1 MPNTFVTNPSFFKL
15 DATLK
20 RIRNYWQK
28 TFDIHKVDIT
38 VDQWLLIENLYKHKK
53 ITHNELAKLTSKDI
67 TTVSRIIELLVKK
80 ELVLRE
86 GSPQDRRKVFLQ
98 LTVKG
103 ADKYKEARP
112 LVLEMR
118 KTGWNHLTEDD
129 FQELT
134 RILDVIYNNVP
145 DEVTLTKQVPE
156 DK

>member
-1 MPNTFVTNPSFFKL
+1 MPDTFVNNPSFFKL

-28 TFDIHKVDIT
+28 TFDAHKKDIT

-53 ITHNELAKLTSKDI
+53 ITHNELARLTSKDI

-80 ELVLRE
+80 ELVVRE

-103 ADKYKEARP
+103 TDKYKDVRP

-118 KTGWNHLTEDD
+118 KTGWHDLTEADYV
-129 FQELT
+129 ELT
-134 RILDVIYNNVP
+134 RILDVIYNNIP
-145 DEVTLTKQVPE
+145 
-156 DK
+156 

>member
-1 MPNTFVTNPSFFKL
+1 MTDTFVSNPSFFKL

-28 TFDIHKVDIT
+28 TFDAHKKDIT

-53 ITHNELAKLTSKDI
+53 ITHNELARVTSKDI

-80 ELVLRE
+80 ELVVRE

-98 LTVKG
+98 LTAKG
-103 ADKYKEARP
+103 SEKYKDVRP

-118 KTGWNHLTEDD
+118 KTGWAGLTENDYT
-129 FQELT
+129 ELT
-134 RILDVIYNNVP
+134 RILDVIYNNIP
-145 DEVTLTKQVPE
+145 
-156 DK
+156 

>member
-1 MPNTFVTNPSFFKL
+1 MTDTFVSNPSFFKL

-28 TFDIHKVDIT
+28 TFDANKKDIT

-80 ELVLRE
+80 ELVVRE
-86 GSPQDRRKVFLQ
+86 GSPQDRRKVYLQ

-103 ADKYKEARP
+103 AEKYKDVRP
-112 LVLEMR
+112 LVLDMR
-118 KTGWNHLTEDD
+118 KTGWAGLTENDYT
-129 FQELT
+129 ELT
-134 RILDVIYNNVP
+134 RILDAIYQNIP
-145 DEVTLTKQVPE
+145 
-156 DK
+156 